1 MEAVVFALAAL
12 FGAALVVGMTVR
24 AIRAPR
30 GRRAHAAFGPLMSA
44 GETYQELHTGQRG
57 LQDSVIESIAEQE
70 QRPSRTDA
78 PPTESD
84 PGARPARPTPAEMPP
99 PVVKRAGF
107 PRQAATRRIAGRPGH
122 APCGGCA
129 SRSTRSAR

>member
-1 MEAVVFALAAL
+1 MLAAL
-12 FGAALVVGMTVR
+12 FAVALVVGMTVR

-30 GRRAHAAFGPLMSA
+30 GQRMRAAFGPVMGA

-78 PPTESD
+78 DDD
-84 PGARPARPTPAEMPP
+84 PDDR
-99 PVVKRAGF
+99 
-107 PRQAATRRIAGRPGH
+107 
-122 APCGGCA
+122 
-129 SRSTRSAR
+129 